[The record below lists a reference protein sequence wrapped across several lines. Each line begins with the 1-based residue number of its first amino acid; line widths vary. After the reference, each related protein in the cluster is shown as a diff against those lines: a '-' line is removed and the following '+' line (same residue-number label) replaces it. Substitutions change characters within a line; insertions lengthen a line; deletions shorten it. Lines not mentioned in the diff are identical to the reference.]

1 MAATLDRAKQV
12 TVAELNAIIG
22 VCLNNFHQK
31 KSIFIRVCSSSATNA
46 CARCRRSVPSWT
58 RSSSSFSSANCCTC
72 SITIRFT
79 RRWRTSTR
87 SSCFTR
93 RCSSC
98 PTSVF
103 ERWKRYFCWISSV
116 FYWNIF
122 ALDNLERAEKAA
134 AVAAAAAAAA
144 AASQK
149 VDCSL
154 NFD

>member
-1 MAATLDRAKQV
+1 
-12 TVAELNAIIG
+12 
-22 VCLNNFHQK
+22 
-31 KSIFIRVCSSSATNA
+31 
-46 CARCRRSVPSWT
+46 
-58 RSSSSFSSANCCTC
+58 
-72 SITIRFT
+72 
-79 RRWRTSTR
+79 
-87 SSCFTR
+87 
-93 RCSSC
+93 
-98 PTSVF
+98 
-103 ERWKRYFCWISSV
+103 V